1 MVRPDLHLPQ
11 AFIAWMAPFLAAFR
25 RRSRDTAAALAVGAL
40 LAIGPRTVTNCLRAL
55 GLAEHPSF
63 TAFHRVLNRNVWSGL
78 ALARTLLGQLVPA
91 FEPSRPFVII
101 GVDHTLERRR
111 GRRIEPAS
119 HFHDAVRS
127 TAKQKITSR
136 GLRWISA
143 MLLVQVPFAG
153 RIWGLPVL
161 TALTPSKAWCEHH
174 KRRYRPVTKWA
185 EMAKVPMAQAIGMP
199 SEGEL
204 LLLTL
209 HRWLPDRMIV
219 AVMDGEFTAIDLLHR
234 LRRYMIVVTRL
245 RLDAC
250 LFDPPSPYKGHGRHP
265 QKGAQQPSLMAR
277 ITDPATVWKR
287 TVQASRTSWRT
298 GGWIEYAFG
307 TALWYHGGKE
317 PLPIRWVLVRYPDKR
332 HDTEAF
338 LCTDTQMGPV
348 DVLDCY
354 NRRWSMETTYEEA
367 RAHLGVETQR
377 QWSDPAIFRT
387 TPLLFGLYSLVT
399 LYVQQNAERLAL
411 SPRRAAWY
419 PKPAAT
425 FADALARLRQHV
437 WFERFATSAGAA
449 DIKESLP
456 PDLQQLIQLACY
468 AP

>member
-1 MVRPDLHLPQ
+1 MMVRPDLHLPQ
-11 AFIAWMAPFLAAFR
+11 AFVAWMAPFLTAFCQ
-25 RRSRDTAAALAVGAL
+25 RSRDTAVALAVGAL
-40 LAIGPRTVTNCLRAL
+40 MAIGPRTVTNCLRAL

-78 ALARTLLGQLVPA
+78 TLARTLLRLLVPV
-91 FEPSRPFVII
+91 FEPGRPFVII

-127 TAKQKITSR
+127 TAKQKVTSR

-143 MLLVQVPFAG
+143 MLLVNVPFAG

-174 KRRYRPVTKWA
+174 KRRYRPVTEWA
-185 EMAKVPMAQAIGMP
+185 ER
-199 SEGEL
+199 

-209 HRWLPDRMIV
+209 HRWLPDRVIV
-219 AVMDGEFTAIDLLHR
+219 AVMDGEFAAIDLLHR
-234 LRRYMIVVTRL
+234 LRRSMSVITRL

-250 LFDPPSPYKGHGRHP
+250 LFDPPSAYKGRGRHP
-265 QKGAQQPSLMAR
+265 KKGARQPSLKAR
-277 ITDPATVWKR
+277 ITDRGTVWKR
-287 TVQASRTSWRT
+287 AVQASRTSWRS
-298 GGWIEYAFG
+298 GGWIEYASG
-307 TALWYHGGKE
+307 TALWYHAGKE
-317 PLPIRWVLVRYPDKR
+317 PLPIRWILVRYPDKR
-332 HDTEAF
+332 HNTEAF
-338 LCTDTQMGPV
+338 LCTDTQMALL

-387 TPLLFGLYSLVT
+387 TPLLLGLYSLVT
-399 LYVQQNAERLAL
+399 LYVQQNTDWLAL

-425 FADALARLRQHV
+425 FADALACLRQHL
-437 WFERFATSAGAA
+437 WFERFATSAGTP
-449 DIKESLP
+449 DMKEFLP
-456 PDLQQLIQLACY
+456 PDLQKLLQLACY

>member
-1 MVRPDLHLPQ
+1 
-11 AFIAWMAPFLAAFR
+11 MAPFLAAFCQ
-25 RRSRDTAAALAVGAL
+25 RSRDTAAALAVGAL

-78 ALARTLLGQLVPA
+78 ALGRTLLRQLVA
-91 FEPSRPFVII
+91 GFEPGQPFVII

-127 TAKQKITSR
+127 TAKNKVTSR

-161 TALTPSKAWCEHH
+161 TALTPSKDWCEQH
-174 KRRYRPVTKWA
+174 KRRYRPVTQWA
-185 EMAKVPMAQAIGMP
+185 ER
-199 SEGEL
+199 

-209 HRWLPDRMIV
+209 HRWLPDRVIV
-219 AVMDGEFTAIDLLHR
+219 AVMDGEFAAIDLLHR
-234 LRRYMIVVTRL
+234 LRRYMVVITRL

-250 LFDPPSPYKGHGRHP
+250 LFDPPSEYKGRGRYP
-265 QKGAQQPSLMAR
+265 KKGARQRSLKAR

-287 TVQASRTSWRT
+287 VVQASRTSWRS
-298 GGWIEYAFG
+298 GGWIEYASG

-317 PLPIRWVLVRYPDKR
+317 PLPSAADASWHIDALRASIRWVLVRYPDKR

-348 DVLDCY
+348 DVL
-354 NRRWSMETTYEEA
+354 
-367 RAHLGVETQR
+367 
-377 QWSDPAIFRT
+377 
-387 TPLLFGLYSLVT
+387 
-399 LYVQQNAERLAL
+399 
-411 SPRRAAWY
+411 
-419 PKPAAT
+419 
-425 FADALARLRQHV
+425 
-437 WFERFATSAGAA
+437 
-449 DIKESLP
+449 
-456 PDLQQLIQLACY
+456 
-468 AP
+468 

>member
-1 MVRPDLHLPQ
+1 MVRPALPLPQ
-11 AFIAWMAPFLAAFR
+11 AFVAWMAPFLAAFCQR
-25 RRSRDTAAALAVGAL
+25 RRDTAAALAVGAL

-55 GLAEHPSF
+55 GLAEHPGF
-63 TAFHRVLNRNVWSGL
+63 TAFHRLLNRNVWSGL
-78 ALARTLLGQLVPA
+78 VLGRTLLRLLVPV
-91 FEPSRPFVII
+91 FEPKRPFVII

-111 GRRIEPAS
+111 GQRIEPAS

-127 TAKQKITSR
+127 TAKQKVTRR

-143 MLLVQVPFAG
+143 MLLVNVPFAG

-174 KRRYRPVTKWA
+174 QRRYRPVTRWA
-185 EMAKVPMAQAIGMP
+185 ER
-199 SEGEL
+199 

-209 HRWLPDRMIV
+209 RRWLPDRVIV
-219 AVMDGEFTAIDLLHR
+219 AVMDGEFAAIDLLHR
-234 LRRYMIVVTRL
+234 LRRSMVVITRL

-250 LFDPPSPYKGHGRHP
+250 LFDPPAAYKGRGRYP
-265 QKGAQQPSLMAR
+265 KKGARQRSLKAR
-277 ITDPATVWKR
+277 ITDRATVWQR
-287 TVQASRTSWRT
+287 AVQATRTSWRS
-298 GGWIEYAFG
+298 GGWIEYACG
-307 TALWYHGGKE
+307 TARWYHGAKE
-317 PLPIRWVLVRYPDKR
+317 PLPIRWILVRYPDQR
-332 HDTEAF
+332 RDTEAF
-338 LCTDTQMGPV
+338 LCTDTHMAPL
-348 DVLDCY
+348 DVLDGY

-367 RAHLGVETQR
+367 RAHLGIETQR

-387 TPLLFGLYSLVT
+387 TPLLFGLYSLVA

-419 PKPAAT
+419 PKPATT

-437 WFERFATSAGAA
+437 WFERFVTSAGAP
-449 DIKESLP
+449 DITEFLP

>member
-11 AFIAWMAPFLAAFR
+11 AFVAWMAPFLTAFCQ
-25 RRSRDTAAALAVGAL
+25 RSRDTAAALAVGAL
-40 LAIGPRTVTNCLRAL
+40 MAIGPRTVTNCLRAL

-78 ALARTLLGQLVPA
+78 ALARALLRLLVPV
-91 FEPSRPFVII
+91 FEPGRPFVII

-127 TAKQKITSR
+127 TAKQKVTSR
-136 GLRWISA
+136 GLRWVSA
-143 MLLVQVPFAG
+143 MLLVNVPFAA

-161 TALTPSKAWCEHH
+161 TALTPSKAWCASH
-174 KRRYRPVTKWA
+174 KRRYRPVTEWA
-185 EMAKVPMAQAIGMP
+185 ER
-199 SEGEL
+199 

-209 HRWLPDRMIV
+209 HRWLPERVIV
-219 AVMDGEFTAIDLLHR
+219 AVMDGEFAAITLLHR
-234 LRRYMIVVTRL
+234 LRRSMVVITRL

-250 LFDPPSPYKGHGRHP
+250 LFDPPPPYKGRGRHP
-265 QKGAQQPSLMAR
+265 KKGPRQPSLKAR
-277 ITDPATVWKR
+277 ITDRATVWKR
-287 TVQASRTSWRT
+287 AVQASRTAWRS
-298 GGWIEYAFG
+298 GGWIEYASG
-307 TALWYHGGKE
+307 TALWYHAGKE
-317 PLPIRWVLVRYPDKR
+317 PLPIRWILVRYPDKR
-332 HDTEAF
+332 HGTEAF
-338 LCTDTQMGPV
+338 LCTDTQMALL

-399 LYVQQNAERLAL
+399 LYVQQNAKCLAL

-425 FADALARLRQHV
+425 FADALACLRQHL
-437 WFERFATSAGAA
+437 WFERFATSAGTP
-449 DIKESLP
+449 DMKEFLP
-456 PDLQQLIQLACY
+456 PDLQKLLQLACY

>member
-1 MVRPDLHLPQ
+1 MVRPELHLPQ
-11 AFIAWMAPFLAAFR
+11 AFVTRMAPFLAAFC

-78 ALARTLLGQLVPA
+78 ALGRTLLQLLVPI
-91 FEPSRPFVII
+91 FEPGRPFVII

-136 GLRWISA
+136 GLRWVSA

-161 TALTPSKAWCEHH
+161 TALTPSKAWYEQH

-185 EMAKVPMAQAIGMP
+185 E
-199 SEGEL
+199 L

-209 HRWLPDRMIV
+209 HRWLPERMIV
-219 AVMDGEFTAIDLLHR
+219 AVMDGEFAAIDLLHR

-265 QKGAQQPSLMAR
+265 QKGARQPSLKAR
-277 ITDPATVWKR
+277 ITDPATIWKR
-287 TVQASRTSWRT
+287 AVQASRTSWRT
-298 GGWIEYAFG
+298 GGWIEYASG
-307 TALWYHGGKE
+307 TALWYHGGKQ
-317 PLPIRWVLVRYPDKR
+317 PLPIRWILVRYPDKR
-332 HDTEAF
+332 HGTEAF
-338 LCTDTQMGPV
+338 LCTDTQMALL

-399 LYVQQNAERLAL
+399 LYVQQNAEWLAL

-425 FADALARLRQHV
+425 FADALACLRQHL
-437 WFERFATSAGAA
+437 WFERFATSAGTL
-449 DIKESLP
+449 DMKEFLP
-456 PDLQQLIQLACY
+456 PDLQKLLQLACY

>member
-11 AFIAWMAPFLAAFR
+11 AFVAWMAPFLATFC

-78 ALARTLLGQLVPA
+78 TLARTLLGQVVPA

-119 HFHDAVRS
+119 QFHDAVRS
-127 TAKQKITSR
+127 TAKNKVTSR

-161 TALTPSKAWCEHH
+161 TALTPSKAWCEQH
-174 KRRYRPVTKWA
+174 KRRYRPVTQWA
-185 EMAKVPMAQAIGMP
+185 ER
-199 SEGEL
+199 

-209 HRWLPDRMIV
+209 HRWLPDRVIV
-219 AVMDGEFTAIDLLHR
+219 AVMDGEFAAIDLLHR
-234 LRRYMIVVTRL
+234 LRRYMVTITRL

-250 LFDPPSPYKGHGRHP
+250 LFDPPSAYKGRGRYP
-265 QKGAQQPSLMAR
+265 KKGTRQPSLKAR

-287 TVQASRTSWRT
+287 AVQASRTSWRT
-298 GGWIEYAFG
+298 GGWIEYATG
-307 TALWYHGGKE
+307 TALWYHAGKE
-317 PLPIRWVLVRYPDKR
+317 PLPIRWILVRYSDKR

-338 LCTDTQMGPV
+338 LCTDPQMGPV

-437 WFERFATSAGAA
+437 WFECFATSAGTP
-449 DIKESLP
+449 DMKEFLP
-456 PDLQQLIQLACY
+456 PDLQRLVQLACY

>member
-1 MVRPDLHLPQ
+1 
-11 AFIAWMAPFLAAFR
+11 MAPLLAAFC
-25 RRSRDTAAALAVGAL
+25 RRSRETAAALAVGAL
-40 LAIGPRTVTNCLRAL
+40 LAIGPRTVSNCLRAL

-78 ALARTLLGQLVPA
+78 TLARTLLRLLVPT
-91 FEPSRPFVII
+91 FEPGRPFVII
-101 GVDHTLERRR
+101 GVDHSLERRR
-111 GRRIEPAS
+111 GRRIEPAG

-127 TAKQKITSR
+127 TGKQKITSR

-143 MLLVQVPFAG
+143 MVLVTVPFAG
-153 RIWGLPVL
+153 RIWALPVL
-161 TALTPSKAWCEHH
+161 TALTPSKAWCERHQ
-174 KRRYRPVTKWA
+174 RRYRPVTEWA
-185 EMAKVPMAQAIGMP
+185 ER
-199 SEGEL
+199 L
-204 LLLTL
+204 LRTL
-209 HRWLPDRMIV
+209 HRWLPDRVIV
-219 AVMDGEFTAIDLLHR
+219 AVMDGEFAAIDLLHR
-234 LRRYMIVVTRL
+234 LRRDMVVITRL

-250 LFDPPSPYKGHGRHP
+250 LFDPPSEYKGRGRYP
-265 QKGAQQPSLMAR
+265 KKGARQPSLKAR
-277 ITDPATVWKR
+277 ITDPATAWKR
-287 TVQASRTSWRT
+287 AVQASRTSWRS
-298 GGWIEYAFG
+298 GGWIEYATG
-307 TALWYHGGKE
+307 TALWYHAGKA
-317 PLPIRWVLVRYPDKR
+317 PLPSAADASRHIDALRASIRWVLVRYPDKR

-338 LCTDTQMGPV
+338 LCTDPHMAPL
-348 DVLDCY
+348 DVLDGY

-377 QWSDPAIFRT
+377 QWSDAAIFRT
-387 TPLLFGLYSLVT
+387 TPLLLGLYSLVT

-449 DIKESLP
+449 DIKEFLP
-456 PDLQQLIQLACY
+456 PDLQRLIQLACY

>member
-1 MVRPDLHLPQ
+1 MVRPDLHLPH
-11 AFIAWMAPFLAAFR
+11 AFVAWMAPFLAAFGQ
-25 RRSRDTAAALAVGAL
+25 RSRDTAAALAVGAL
-40 LAIGPRTVTNCLRAL
+40 LAIGPRTVSNCRRAL
-55 GLAEHPSF
+55 GLGEHPSF
-63 TAFHRVLNRNVWSGL
+63 TAFHRLLNRNVWSGL
-78 ALARTLLGQLVPA
+78 ALGRALLRLLVPV
-91 FEPSRPFVII
+91 FEPQLPFGII

-111 GRRIEPAS
+111 GQRIEPAS

-127 TAKQKITSR
+127 TAKQKVTSR

-143 MLLVQVPFAG
+143 MLLVNVPFAG

-174 KRRYRPVTKWA
+174 KRRYRPVTEWA
-185 EMAKVPMAQAIGMP
+185 GR
-199 SEGEL
+199 

-209 HRWLPDRMIV
+209 RRWLPDRVIV
-219 AVMDGEFTAIDLLHR
+219 AVMDGEFAAIDLLHR
-234 LRRYMIVVTRL
+234 LRQSMVVITRL

-250 LFDPPSPYKGHGRHP
+250 LFDPPAAYKGRGRYP
-265 QKGAQQPSLMAR
+265 KKGARQPSLKAR
-277 ITDPATVWKR
+277 IIDPATVWR
-287 TVQASRTSWRT
+287 RAVQASRTSWRS
-298 GGWIEYAFG
+298 GGWIEYAYG
-307 TALWYHGGKE
+307 MALWYHGGKQ
-317 PLPIRWVLVRYPDKR
+317 PLPIHWVLVRYPDQR

-338 LCTDTQMGPV
+338 LCTDIHMAPL
-348 DVLDCY
+348 DILDCY

-367 RAHLGVETQR
+367 RAHLGIETQR

-387 TPLLFGLYSLVT
+387 TPLLFGLYSLVA

-437 WFERFATSAGAA
+437 WFERFVTSMDAP
-449 DIKESLP
+449 DMTECLP
-456 PDLQQLIQLACY
+456 PELQRSIQLACY

>member
-219 AVMDGEFTAIDLLHR
+219 AVMDGEFAAIDLLHR
-234 LRRYMIVVTRL
+234 LRRSMVVITRL

-250 LFDPPSPYKGHGRHP
+250 LFDPPLAYKGRGRYP
-265 QKGAQQPSLMAR
+265 KKGARQPSLKAR

-367 RAHLGVETQR
+367 R
-377 QWSDPAIFRT
+377 
-387 TPLLFGLYSLVT
+387 
-399 LYVQQNAERLAL
+399 L
-411 SPRRAAWY
+411 SPGHSTRLCLAEPLPVSLISASRPSVSGRTRRSSAPRRCCSACIRWSPSTFSRTPSGWRCRRAG
-419 PKPAAT
+419 PLGIPSQ
-425 FADALARLRQHV
+425 R
-437 WFERFATSAGAA
+437 
-449 DIKESLP
+449 P
-456 PDLQQLIQLACY
+456 PSPMLSRVY
-468 AP
+468 ASMSGSSVSPPRPGPPT

>member
-1 MVRPDLHLPQ
+1 M
-11 AFIAWMAPFLAAFR
+11 
-25 RRSRDTAAALAVGAL
+25 
-40 LAIGPRTVTNCLRAL
+40 
-55 GLAEHPSF
+55 
-63 TAFHRVLNRNVWSGL
+63 LNRNVWSGF
-78 ALARTLLGQLVPA
+78 ALARTLLRQLVPV
-91 FEPSRPFVII
+91 FEPGRPFVII

-127 TAKQKITSR
+127 TVKNKVTSR

-143 MLLVQVPFAG
+143 MLLVEVPFAG

-161 TALTPSKAWCEHH
+161 TALTPSKNWCEHH
-174 KRRYRPVTKWA
+174 KQRYRPVTEWA
-185 EMAKVPMAQAIGMP
+185 ER
-199 SEGEL
+199 

-209 HRWLPDRMIV
+209 HRWLPDRVIV
-219 AVMDGEFTAIDLLHR
+219 AVMDGEFAAIDLLHR
-234 LRRYMIVVTRL
+234 LRRYMVVITRL

-250 LFDPPSPYKGHGRHP
+250 LFDPPSEYKGRGRYP
-265 QKGAQQPSLMAR
+265 KKGARQPSLKAR

-287 TVQASRTSWRT
+287 AVQASRTSWRS
-298 GGWIEYAFG
+298 GGWIEYASG
-307 TALWYHGGKE
+307 TALWYHGGKQ
-317 PLPIRWVLVRYPDKR
+317 PLPSAADASRHIDALRASIRRVLVRYPDKR

-354 NRRWSMETTYEEA
+354 NRRWSMETTSEEA

-437 WFERFATSAGAA
+437 WFERFATSAGTP
-449 DIKESLP
+449 DMKEFLP
-456 PDLQQLIQLACY
+456 PDLQRLIQLACY